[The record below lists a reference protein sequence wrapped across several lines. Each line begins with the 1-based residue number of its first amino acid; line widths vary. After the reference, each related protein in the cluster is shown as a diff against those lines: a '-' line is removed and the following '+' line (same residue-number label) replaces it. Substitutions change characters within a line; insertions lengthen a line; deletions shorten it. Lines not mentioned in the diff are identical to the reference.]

1 VFNQVKIAKP
11 QKLFLIQDGSR
22 INNEEDS
29 HKILQC
35 REIVSKVDWNCEI
48 YRNYSEHNQGCA
60 ERPFSGISWVFTIVD
75 EAIFLEDDC
84 VPNQEFFLFCSEML
98 KLYKKDLRIGLIT
111 GTNHLDSYN
120 FNDYSYGFVKSGSIW
135 GWATWKDRW
144 KLNDFK
150 MSNFEDKYG
159 RKLVFNGFKDKY
171 IANERIKT
179 WKLAKSKIEKGFFT
193 FWDYQ
198 WGYTRHYNSFLS
210 IIPKNNLISNIGIG
224 FDSTHSG
231 KNFKK
236 MPKKISNLFFKLNNK
251 SIYPL
256 IHPPSVLMDE
266 NYDNLYYKRIYP
278 SIFEKHFSS
287 IIYFAKRL
295 FKSIF

>member
-1 VFNQVKIAKP
+1 MNDLSLNVAIIFFNRPQTLEKVFNQVKIAKP

-35 REIVSKVDWNCEI
+35 REIVSKIDWNCEI

-150 MSNFEDKYG
+150 MTNFEDKYG

-193 FWDYQ
+193 F
-198 WGYTRHYNSFLS
+198 S
-210 IIPKNNLISNIGIG
+210 IGISNVAAHN
-224 FDSTHSG
+224 TEC
-231 KNFKK
+231 
-236 MPKKISNLFFKLNNK
+236 K
-251 SIYPL
+251 SL
-256 IHPPSVLMDE
+256 
-266 NYDNLYYKRIYP
+266 P
-278 SIFEKHFSS
+278 SIKELTHQLLS
-287 IIYFAKRL
+287 ALR
-295 FKSIF
+295 